1 MYYTLLTHFRLKLPQ
16 VRHHLHI
23 REKKLKAF
31 ETVNN
36 LPHIFTWRH
45 SSVVHHEQMGQCDC
59 HVNDVLQ
66 SITWGTVVITARV
79 LSPGRGLKVS
89 YDLSWITHGPNNL
102 LRLEDTPRCILN
114 IPPVS
119 PPEQRER
126 ERQTERERGGKKGG
140 GEDFF
145 YMAAADIYQPA
156 LTDVPYAFLFLL
168 EAQFQFHFVC
178 WQISSAQ
185 TRQQWIRCE
194 VFLNRSGRNVGTLFF
209 FCLISQ
215 NRGKLPVV

>member
-126 ERQTERERGGKKGG
+126 ETDRQRERGKKRWGRG
-140 GEDFF
+140 FF
-145 YMAAADIYQPA
+145 LHGCCWHLSACFDWCPVCLPVSPWSPISVSFCL
-156 LTDVPYAFLFLL
+156 LTNF
-168 EAQFQFHFVC
+168 
-178 WQISSAQ
+178 ISSDK
-185 TRQQWIRCE
+185 TTVDKMW
-194 VFLNRSGRNVGTLFF
+194 SLFKPF
-209 FCLISQ
+209 
-215 NRGKLPVV
+215 R